1 MEKAKGQLPCRRHPR
16 LAYAL
21 WPQLVAWGGAGRHS
35 GRGQLS
41 DAACLPGSR
50 RGRTAQWALLGRRTP
65 PMPCTERHWGTDV
78 QVKGEGMPTDF
89 NGWSA
94 LVVRWLS
101 FVEEISPF
109 KVGQIQQLIANASK
123 DSYVPPLCLDVGLG
137 KGRKGKA
144 LRVTHRGACA
154 CGWPTRQ
161 CCRTS
166 VFSSLPLSSLSCAC
180 AYCVRKCAQAA
191 RAGQSDRTLFCGG
204 TDHLPVDVCSLLY
217 PGCGRAHSRPRGNGL

>member
-1 MEKAKGQLPCRRHPR
+1 MRCGLSWSHGAARAGVPSAVICQMRHACPAACAGGQR
-16 LAYAL
+16 
-21 WPQLVAWGGAGRHS
+21 S
-35 GRGQLS
+35 GRFL
-41 DAACLPGSR
+41 A
-50 RGRTAQWALLGRRTP
+50 RTV
-65 PMPCTERHWGTDV
+65 PMPCTERRVGTDV

-137 KGRKGKA
+137 EVRKGPA
-144 LRVTHRGACA
+144 LCVTHRGACV

-161 CCRTS
+161 CRRTS
-166 VFSSLPLSSLSCAC
+166 AFSSLPSSSLSC
-180 AYCVRKCAQAA
+180 VR
-191 RAGQSDRTLFCGG
+191 
-204 TDHLPVDVCSLLY
+204 
-217 PGCGRAHSRPRGNGL
+217 

>member
-1 MEKAKGQLPCRRHPR
+1 MRCGLSCSHGAARAGVP
-16 LAYAL
+16 
-21 WPQLVAWGGAGRHS
+21 GAGSCQMRHACPAAGACGQRS
-35 GRGQLS
+35 GRFS
-41 DAACLPGSR
+41 A
-50 RGRTAQWALLGRRTP
+50 RTLR
-65 PMPCTERHWGTDV
+65 MPCTERLVGTDV
-78 QVKGEGMPTDF
+78 QEKGEGMPTDF

-123 DSYVPPLCLDVGLG
+123 DSYVPPLCLDGGLG

-191 RAGQSDRTLFCGG
+191 RAGQSDRTLFCGS
-204 TDHLPVDVCSLLY
+204 TDHLSVDVCSLLY